1 MAANKGPQYQHVRPI
16 TKVRGVVSS
25 LVWVLA
31 TQKVLVKQVNRVLVQ
46 QVNRVRVKQVDRVL
60 AKQAHLVLYLA
71 A

>member
-25 LVWVLA
+25 LVWILA
-31 TQKVLVKQVNRVLVQ
+31 TQKVLAKQVNRVLV
-46 QVNRVRVKQVDRVL
+46 
-60 AKQAHLVLYLA
+60 KQAHLVLYLA

>member
-25 LVWVLA
+25 LVWILA
-31 TQKVLVKQVNRVLVQ
+31 TQKVLVEQQNLVM
-46 QVNRVRVKQVDRVL
+46 VKQ
-60 AKQAHLVLYLA
+60 ANLVLYLA